1 MELYLEIVS
10 ADVTKLRCSRAG
22 LEWTPI
28 QYGLCPHKKRGR
40 ETKGRASWK
49 DRGRDWGDVS
59 TSQGTPR
66 LPATMRS
73 KEKSLE
79 QSLPQGLRWSQSCQH
94 LDFRLPSSATLRE
107 AIVLC

>member
-73 KEKSLE
+73 KEKAWNRVSLRVCDGA
-79 QSLPQGLRWSQSCQH
+79 SPANTLT
-94 LDFRLPSSATLRE
+94 LDFPAQLH
-107 AIVLC
+107 

>member
-1 MELYLEIVS
+1 MELYLGIVF
-10 ADVTKLRCSRAG
+10 ADVTKLRCSCAE

-28 QYGLCPHKKRGR
+28 QYNLCPHKKRGR
-40 ETKGRASWK
+40 ETKGRASWE
-49 DRGRDWGDVS
+49 DGGREWGDVS

-79 QSLPQGLRWSQSCQH
+79 
-94 LDFRLPSSATLRE
+94 
-107 AIVLC
+107 